1 LTAVVFSG
9 VQYEPQKISPFVRGA
24 KLLGFLDEFADYFH
38 CEVIEIKQHSGGLLW
53 YDILLAGKVGEYM
66 TI

>member
-9 VQYEPQKISPFVRGA
+9 VQYEPQNFPFVRGA

-38 CEVIEIKQHSGGLLW
+38 CEVIEIKQHSGGLFW
-53 YDILLAGKVGEYM
+53 YDILFVGKVGEDI